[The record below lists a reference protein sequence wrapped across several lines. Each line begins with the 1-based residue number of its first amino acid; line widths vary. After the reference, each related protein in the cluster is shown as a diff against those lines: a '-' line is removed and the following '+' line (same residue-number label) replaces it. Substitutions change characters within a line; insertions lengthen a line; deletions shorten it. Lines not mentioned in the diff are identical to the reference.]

1 MNRIK
6 LNILSPWPVLIV
18 LVMFVTFISVV
29 ALANDEDTVIGY
41 TEHGIPVTKDALEI
55 NTFNYT
61 RVRGW
66 EYNDEEN
73 ILTLRFANN
82 KKIDVEF
89 YNRCW
94 DIKYASA
101 LQFNSWAGT
110 TFIGKGDKIT
120 PIGWTNRGKYPCT
133 IKSMYLAVEE

>member
-1 MNRIK
+1 MEEFFHKHIIK
-6 LNILSPWPVLIV
+6 FTIIV
-18 LVMFVTFISVV
+18 TLPLWV
-29 ALANDEDTVIGY
+29 AWAMADDTVIGY

-66 EYNDEEN
+66 KYNDEEN

-101 LQFNSWAGT
+101 LQFNSWVGT

>member
-1 MNRIK
+1 MEEFFHKHIIK
-6 LNILSPWPVLIV
+6 FTIIV
-18 LVMFVTFISVV
+18 TLPLWV
-29 ALANDEDTVIGY
+29 AWAFADDTVIGY

-82 KKIDVEF
+82 KKIDVGF

-101 LQFNSWAGT
+101 LQFNSWVGTTT

-120 PIGWTNRGKYPCT
+120 PLGWTNRGKYPCT